1 MEFLYYTDIQRI
13 LSQSQIHI
21 LHNSNIKKNTEICKK
36 FQEINKN
43 NWIMENIVVLNEQQ
57 FEDIIYRTVSRC
69 LAEKNIGNLLD
80 SPIEEGY
87 YDRSEVCGELH
98 ISYPTL
104 WRIEKSGLLRS
115 QKVGRKN
122 LYSKQEVND
131 LIKSG
136 KLAEYKPSK
145 K

>member
-1 MEFLYYTDIQRI
+1 VDFLYYIDIQSVYTNIR
-13 LSQSQIHI
+13 IHI
-21 LHNSNIKKNTEICKK
+21 FHRINIKKNTEICKK

-43 NWIMENIVVLNEQQ
+43 ISIMENIVVLNEQQ

-69 LAEKNIGNLLD
+69 LAEKNIGNFED
-80 SPIEEGY
+80 SPVEEGY

>member
-1 MEFLYYTDIQRI
+1 MD
-13 LSQSQIHI
+13 
-21 LHNSNIKKNTEICKK
+21 
-36 FQEINKN
+36 
-43 NWIMENIVVLNEQQ
+43 NIVVLNEQQ
-57 FEDIIYRTVSRC
+57 FEDIINRTVSRC
-69 LAEKNIGNLLD
+69 LAEKNIGNLMD
-80 SPIEEGY
+80 SPVEEGY

-136 KLAEYKPSK
+136 KLSEYKPIK

>member
-1 MEFLYYTDIQRI
+1 
-13 LSQSQIHI
+13 
-21 LHNSNIKKNTEICKK
+21 
-36 FQEINKN
+36 
-43 NWIMENIVVLNEQQ
+43 MENIVVLNEQQ

-69 LAEKNIGNLLD
+69 LAEKNIGNFED
-80 SPIEEGY
+80 SSVEEGY